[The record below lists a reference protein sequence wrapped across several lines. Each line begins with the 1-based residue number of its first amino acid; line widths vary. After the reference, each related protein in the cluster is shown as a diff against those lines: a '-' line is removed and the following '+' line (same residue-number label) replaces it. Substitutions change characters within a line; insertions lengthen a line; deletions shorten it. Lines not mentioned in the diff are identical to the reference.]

1 MCVQAA
7 GLASEKKEREAFS
20 LFVAN
25 AKYYTE
31 LVAQP
36 PQHLI
41 GPCPRT
47 CDGSTLPYPSKPQA
61 LLDSSFGVVVVAV
74 RTWLIP

>member
-1 MCVQAA
+1 MI
-7 GLASEKKEREAFS
+7 LIYDREAFS
-20 LFVAN
+20 LLVAN

-41 GPCPRT
+41 GPRT
-47 CDGSTLPYPSKPQA
+47 CDGSTLPYPTQA
-61 LLDSSFGVVVVAV
+61 LLDSSFHSH
-74 RTWLIP
+74 RE